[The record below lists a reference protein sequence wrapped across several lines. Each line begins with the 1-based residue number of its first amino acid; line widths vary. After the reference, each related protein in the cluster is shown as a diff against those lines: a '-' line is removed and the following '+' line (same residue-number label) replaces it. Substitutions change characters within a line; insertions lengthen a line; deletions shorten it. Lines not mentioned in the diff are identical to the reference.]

1 MKTGDLTDWCVFV
14 TGGAGFLGR
23 NLVSG
28 LLRHGANVV
37 AIDRIYTAP
46 DDTYSGGNGK
56 CMLLQAE
63 LPGDFDKL
71 ASRVE
76 ATERPRV
83 AFFHM
88 AGLPNVGKCQQSPQL
103 AYELNA
109 TLTMHALR
117 FCGKCNIERFIF
129 PSTGLVYGDALG
141 RPAVESDPVR
151 EVNMY
156 AATKI
161 AAESLVRAYC
171 VSYGL
176 DATIVRLSN
185 VYGGRKDTET
195 VVGAIMSQLR
205 EESSIVLRD
214 LRPVRDFIYAADV
227 VEGLIRLLT
236 SKRSLRPGIVN
247 LSTGVGT
254 SVAELAAVAVE
265 VAGKEHLEIRQR
277 NGAPESDSSLI
288 LDNSVL
294 KEATGWQPRFDLR
307 AGLASLINGSEEHA
321 AVN

>member
-1 MKTGDLTDWCVFV
+1 MKTGNLKDWAVFV

-23 NLVSG
+23 NLVSA
-28 LLRHGANVV
+28 LLKRGAHVV
-37 AIDRIYTAP
+37 AIDRAYTVP
-46 DDTYSGGNGK
+46 DDENANCT
-56 CMLLQAE
+56 LLQAE

-71 ASRVE
+71 ISRVE

-83 AFFHM
+83 AFYHM

-109 TLTMHALR
+109 TLTMHALQ
-117 FCGKCNIERFIF
+117 FCGKCNIERFVF

-141 RPAVESDPVR
+141 RPAVETDPVR

-171 VSYGL
+171 ASYGL

-185 VYGGRKDTET
+185 VYGGHKDTET
-195 VVGAIMSQLR
+195 VVGSILHQLR
-205 EESSIVLRD
+205 EGSPIVLRD
-214 LRPVRDFIYAADV
+214 LRPVRDFIYADDV

-236 SKRSLRPGIVN
+236 SKLSSRPGIVN
-247 LSTGVGT
+247 LSTGVGA
-254 SVAELAAVAVE
+254 SVGELATAAVE
-265 VAGKEHLEIRQR
+265 VAGKSHLEIHQET
-277 NGAPESDSSLI
+277 GAAGADSSLI

-294 KEATGWQPRFDLR
+294 KEVTGWQPRFDLR
-307 AGLASLINGSEEHA
+307 SGLASLIKGTEHH
-321 AVN
+321 AVVN